1 MFKVN
6 AEKRLT
12 VRLTSNQIF
21 TIMQD
26 LTADVSNDIL
36 LQTYKFHFHIATLA
50 LHYQY
55 FHI

>member
-1 MFKVN
+1 MFRVN